1 MSQFHFDLGVYY
13 LNARH
18 LILSY
23 LMPVGWFFKASLFL
37 RRRVVGHTRG
47 LFFYRWTVERLSN
60 SAKNSSPT
68 ARLKAKPLPEPAMAS
83 VFNLVR
89 PLASRQWVAAET
101 APELEPPGPDIPG
114 GFGDPLGG
122 LV

>member
-1 MSQFHFDLGVYY
+1 M
-13 LNARH
+13 
-18 LILSY
+18 
-23 LMPVGWFFKASLFL
+23 
-37 RRRVVGHTRG
+37 GHTRG
-47 LFFYRWTVERLSN
+47 LFFYLWTFERFSN

-83 VFNLVR
+83 VFNLMR

-101 APELEPPGPDIPG
+101 APELEPPGPDLPG

>member
-1 MSQFHFDLGVYY
+1 VYY

-37 RRRVVGHTRG
+37 RGRVVGHTRG
-47 LFFYRWTVERLSN
+47 LFFYRWTFERFSN

-83 VFNLVR
+83 VFNLMR

-101 APELEPPGPDIPG
+101 APELEPPGPDLPG

>member
-23 LMPVGWFFKASLFL
+23 LMPVGWFFSLASQSIFK
-37 RRRVVGHTRG
+37 RPRCGHTRG
-47 LFFYRWTVERLSN
+47 LFFYQWTFERFSN

-68 ARLKAKPLPEPAMAS
+68 ARLKAKPLPEPA
-83 VFNLVR
+83 
-89 PLASRQWVAAET
+89 
-101 APELEPPGPDIPG
+101 
-114 GFGDPLGG
+114 
-122 LV
+122 